1 VASKRVEGQ
10 ESSHSGWSNRLLISS
25 YMFKDDFQNTYM
37 PMNLS

>member
-1 VASKRVEGQ
+1 MF
-10 ESSHSGWSNRLLISS
+10 S